1 MVSYMVVFS
10 ASTTT
15 YQTGIATPNAPITEG
30 VTASGTL
37 YQYGGTDVNNTGTT
51 GSCNV
56 SGSSVIVFDGVKG
69 CAIGIQVVANQS
81 ITSAY
86 LQAVRIA

>member
-1 MVSYMVVFS
+1 MVVFS
-10 ASTTT
+10 ASTTS
-15 YQTGIATPNAPITEG
+15 YQAGFATPNAPITEG

-37 YQYGGTDVNNTGTT
+37 YQYGGSNVNNTGTT

-56 SGSSVIVFDGVKG
+56 TGASVIVFDGVKG
-69 CAIGIQVVANQS
+69 CAVGIQVTPSIN